1 MIFDPINFD
10 QSYRKSVD
18 NLNSLIH
25 DLDKLCIREQTTEL
39 VETTLII
46 VFPALVARVSSAFYR
61 VSDYLF
67 SLRKTFAHRYSEVS
81 NLATQALRNNLN
93 SIVLRPALVTGL
105 IIALIIPNAGVAYAE
120 EIAGTESISVVEEVP
135 GTEPTAE
142 PTAEPTEEPTTEP
155 SVEPSV
161 EPSPSPSE
169 VTPSEEPTI
178 DPSPSPSV
186 SPTIEPIVIEAPT
199 NLSYQVLVEGIKLT
213 WEKSVST
220 IDKYVVTVGPENR
233 TIDVN
238 TDLNELLLTDLN
250 RKSAYSFSVIAIS
263 ADLQSSVLGPLE
275 LDLATI
281 KFPRPPMNAEVGGL
295 IVKFNEDLTSQQV
308 TTLADTSDLTPVSL
322 EVSSE
327 ISTDTHLVE
336 FNQPVNVATAQEIAD
351 SLEAS
356 NSVEFA
362 ELDFAFNTANTDE
375 LSSVV
380 PNDPL
385 YATKQWSLWGNF
397 GIGIADGPS
406 GLAKAY
412 QSSTGLGVTVA
423 VIDTGFTNH
432 PDLESQF
439 VSGYDFV
446 SNNEMLSGVREENG
460 TAVPYDGD
468 YVDESTYGAIGWDD
482 NPLDPGD
489 WNSTR
494 SSSWHGTNIAG
505 LIAALTNNGIGIA
518 GIAPDAKIQPIRA
531 FSWRGGLLSDVIA
544 SITWASGGTVE
555 NVPTNK
561 TPAKVINLSFSV
573 EAPCTPS
580 LQLAIDDAIARGS
593 VVVAAAGNNNQDA
606 ANFAPGNCNNVI
618 TVGAI
623 DADGDR
629 ANYSNFGEVIDI
641 SAPGGEIAGE
651 AIYSTSNEGT
661 TTSTSSTYAV
671 RQGTSVAT
679 AQVSA
684 ALAKLSQTNPTES
697 AVQLRARVLSKESV
711 RPFSSGSC
719 LTDENCGL
727 GYLFF
732 KTSTIQVSVF
742 TYPGL
747 NGGVG
752 SFACDVE
759 NDNLKEIINGISG
772 YSVDASITSFSNA
785 TTLRSQLDASRFFF
799 MTDMENQSPTNST
812 FLPNAS
818 KVEIKDW
825 VNDGGVMVMTGTF
838 GANDVDFLNTIFS
851 WNLSTQTGSSWSR
864 NGTNTTGTPFANTQN
879 GRASPS
885 TLSNISATDSISKG
899 SVANFKSMWGT
910 DSNATVAVIQHGDG
924 YVIFMGY
931 DFYNTGNSGNS
942 TGSACP
948 ESNND
953 WVKHTIPAALNYASQ
968 LSDASLANITG
979 TSVTYTYTYSQSGT
993 TYYIVTPSSA
1003 TAPTAS
1009 QIKAAS
1015 NYTGATVTTSGN
1027 SSTSSNIAYNFEV
1040 TGLTSSTSYTL
1051 YAVTETST
1059 NAFSA
1064 ISNSSFT
1071 TSTVT
1076 TVPNPPTSLS
1086 ATAGNGQISIAFSA
1100 GSDGGSTIT
1109 NYQYSLDGTNYTAF
1123 SPTDASS
1130 PVVVTGLS
1138 NGTSYTIYLKSVN
1151 TNGVSATAS
1160 SSVTATPITTASA
1173 PTISSITSGN
1183 AQLSVAFTAPSSN
1196 GFSTITNYEYSTNN
1210 GSTWTTPSPA
1220 STTSPLTIT
1229 GLANSTAY
1237 NVKIRAVNGAG
1248 SGTASDAVSATP
1260 TSFNWSLSPT
1270 AVACGYTTIGNSGM
1284 LTGYT
1289 GDIRVIVSSNNSSGL
1304 LSVTTTTGLSA
1315 VTGYDNS
1322 SSLTTAGDSIAF
1334 EGSQTNLNNALATL
1348 RYQGTAVQTDTIT
1361 LQVTSTGFAERQD
1374 SSGRYHYYKGITGSR
1389 TWSEAKTHSES
1400 TPQTING
1407 TSYTG
1412 HLVTIASAD
1421 ENTFIRQYVATD
1433 SWIGASD
1440 DYTLINTAAG
1450 TSFANATA
1458 SRGKWYWV
1466 VGVIGD
1472 GVIGTQFSEGNNSPV
1487 AVSSRYTNWAS
1498 GEPNDYGSGEDYG
1511 QMYTSSGTW
1520 NDLPGT
1526 STQSAYI
1533 WEYSSA
1539 SRLFSPET
1547 TTKSISVTAT
1557 TPCASGIP
1565 SGTRGNAQVSLSWST
1580 PTYNGGA
1587 SISDYTIEY
1596 SSNSGSSWSTFSRT
1610 ASTSTSA
1617 TITGLTNGTSYLFRV
1632 TPINSQGSGVVSSN
1646 SSAVTPFTTA
1656 DAPTINAI
1664 SVSNQ
1669 TLSVAFSAPSSNGGN
1684 TITNYQYSTNGGSSW
1699 TTRSPTS
1706 TSSPIAITGLTNGTS
1721 YSVLIRAI
1729 NSAGNGTSSN
1739 SVSATPAVTAGA
1751 PTITSITAGTQNLSV
1766 AFTAPSSN
1774 GGASITNYKYS
1785 TNNGVTFTA
1794 FSPAQTT
1801 SPLTISGLTGGTAYP
1816 VQIQAVNAAGDGT
1829 ASNTVTETPNSPAS
1843 SSPVLIPTPTPTP
1856 SPTTSVRPR
1865 NTNIVQT
1872 PIPTPR
1878 RTPLMIPGTQN
1889 RPSPLINSLIQ
1900 DLLEFLKPKVIDLNT
1915 LATPTP
1921 TAPAVIETRAPNIPA
1936 QNTPSPASTFTNQQA
1951 LDISQDVRDKK
1962 VVELA
1967 SQVLIDNIPEPSKI
1981 VIVDNTSAQ
1990 LITPGGGLLNIEAK
2004 DGQNSVPV
2012 DNRGRVQMVRNNNV
2026 ETEGTGMSPNS
2037 EFAVY
2042 LFSDPV
2048 LLGVGKTDA
2057 QGKFFASFPV
2067 EKSLPTGDHTL
2078 QVNGLLANGKTASMS
2093 IPVSVVDTIE
2103 KAKSQAMPKTI
2114 FVDVNPVD
2122 KALEATYWMLIVLAV
2137 MMILIAA
2144 SFKDRFFI
2152 LLGRRRKDEEEA

>member
-1 MIFDPINFD
+1 MSSNSLNFNSN
-10 QSYRKSVD
+10 QKKSVN

-25 DLDKLCIREQTTEL
+25 DLDKFRFREQTTEL
-39 VETTLII
+39 FETTLII
-46 VFPALVARVSSAFYR
+46 VFPALVARVTSAVYR

-67 SLRKTFAHRYSEVS
+67 LLHKTFAHRYSEVP
-81 NLATQALRNNLN
+81 NIVAQALRNNLN

-155 SVEPSV
+155 SVEASV

-169 VTPSEEPTI
+169 ITPSEEPTI
-178 DPSPSPSV
+178 EPSPSPSV
-186 SPTIEPIVIEAPT
+186 SPTIEAIVIESPT
-199 NLSYQVLVEGIKLT
+199 NLSYQVLVEGIKLS

-220 IDKYVVTVGPENR
+220 IDKYVVTIGPENR

-238 TDLNELLLTDLN
+238 ADLNELLLTDLN
-250 RKSAYSFSVIAIS
+250 RKAAYSFSVIAV
-263 ADLQSSVLGPLE
+263 ATDLQSTVLGPLE

-327 ISTDTHLVE
+327 ISTDTRLVE

-362 ELDFAFNTANTDE
+362 ELDFAFNTANTDD
-375 LSSVV
+375 LGSVV

-397 GIGIADGPS
+397 GVGIADGPT

-432 PDLESQF
+432 PDLEGQF

-446 SNNEMLSGVREENG
+446 SNNEMLSGVREVNG

-468 YVDESTYGAIGWDD
+468 YVDESTYGAIGWDN

-494 SSSWHGTNIAG
+494 SSSWHGTHIAG

-518 GIAPDAKIQPIRA
+518 GIAPDSKIQPIRA

-555 NVPTNK
+555 NVPNNQ

-580 LQLAIDDAIARGS
+580 LQLAIDDAVARGS

-606 ANFAPGNCNNVI
+606 SNFAPGNCNNVI

-641 SAPGGEIAGE
+641 SAPGGEIEGE
-651 AIYSTSNEGT
+651 AIYSTSNQGS
-661 TTSTSSTYAV
+661 TTSTSSNYAV

-732 KTSTIQVSVF
+732 NIAA
-742 TYPGL
+742 PP
-747 NGGVG
+747 
-752 SFACDVE
+752 
-759 NDNLKEIINGISG
+759 NDNYTNAIAVCASGISNTQDCSFTGDNMDISGSATTQTGESWYSSVYYKFTPTSSGKLYARATSISPASWDNTLYLRDSSGAILIQNDDSYNLDAAVEFVLNANQLYYIGLGG
-772 YSVDASITSFSNA
+772 YRTTSKGTATISLTMSLPDTPTGLSATAGNAVANLTWTSADISSRSLTSFRVTAYNATTAAEVRSQTVSGTPPAQSMTFTGLTNGTSYKFKILATNANGNSPLSNFSNSVTPLGAPSAPTISSITSENTQLTVNFSAPSSNGGA
-785 TTLRSQLDASRFFF
+785 EITNYQYSINGGSDWTVRNPVSTT
-799 MTDMENQSPTNST
+799 SP
-812 FLPNAS
+812 L
-818 KVEIKDW
+818 VL
-825 VNDGGVMVMTGTF
+825 TGLT
-838 GANDVDFLNTIFS
+838 
-851 WNLSTQTGSSWSR
+851 
-864 NGTNTTGTPFANTQN
+864 NGTAYP
-879 GRASPS
+879 
-885 TLSNISATDSISKG
+885 I
-899 SVANFKSMWGT
+899 
-910 DSNATVAVIQHGDG
+910 
-924 YVIFMGY
+924 
-931 DFYNTGNSGNS
+931 
-942 TGSACP
+942 
-948 ESNND
+948 
-953 WVKHTIPAALNYASQ
+953 
-968 LSDASLANITG
+968 
-979 TSVTYTYTYSQSGT
+979 
-993 TYYIVTPSSA
+993 
-1003 TAPTAS
+1003 
-1009 QIKAAS
+1009 QIKAVNS
-1015 NYTGATVTTSGN
+1015 VGAGTA
-1027 SSTSSNIAYNFEV
+1027 TSSV
-1040 TGLTSSTSYTL
+1040 TATPSTIPS
-1051 YAVTETST
+1051 
-1059 NAFSA
+1059 
-1064 ISNSSFT
+1064 
-1071 TSTVT
+1071 
-1076 TVPNPPTSLS
+1076 PPTSLT
-1086 ATAGNGQISIAFSA
+1086 ATAGNGQISITFTA
-1100 GSDGGSTIT
+1100 GSNGGSAIT

-1196 GFSTITNYEYSTNN
+1196 GFSTITNYQYSTDN

-1289 GDIRVIVSSNNSSGL
+1289 GDIRVIVSTNNSSGL

-1334 EGSQTNLNNALATL
+1334 EGSQTNINNALATL

-1389 TWSEAKTHSES
+1389 TWSEAKAHSES

-1412 HLVTIASAD
+1412 HLVTIASAA

-1466 VGVIGD
+1466 VGVVGD

-1498 GEPNDYGSGEDYG
+1498 GEPNDYGTGEDYG

-1526 STQSAYI
+1526 STQAAYI

-1557 TPCASGIP
+1557 TPCASGTP
-1565 SGTRGNAQVSLSWST
+1565 SGTRGNAQVSLSWSA

-1596 SSNSGSSWSTFSRT
+1596 SSNSGSSWSTFSRS

-1646 SSAVTPFTTA
+1646 SSAVTPFTIA
-1656 DAPTINAI
+1656 DAPTINSI

-1669 TLSVAFSAPSSNGGN
+1669 ALSIAFIAPSSNGGN

-1766 AFTAPSSN
+1766 AFTEPSSN

-1785 TNNGVTFTA
+1785 TDNGVTFTA

-1801 SPLTISGLTGGTAYP
+1801 SPLTISGLTGGTTYS

-1829 ASNTVTETPNSPAS
+1829 ASNTITGTPDSPAPS
-1843 SSPVLIPTPTPTP
+1843 SSSSASTPTPTPTP
-1856 SPTTSVRPR
+1856 SPSTSVRPR
-1865 NTNIVQT
+1865 NINIVQT
-1872 PIPTPR
+1872 PIPTPS

-1889 RPSPLINSLIQ
+1889 RPSPLIKSLIQ
-1900 DLLEFLKPKVIDLNT
+1900 DLLEFLRPKVIDLNT

>member
-1 MIFDPINFD
+1 MSSNSLNFD
-10 QSYRKSVD
+10 SNHKKSVD

-25 DLDKLCIREQTTEL
+25 DLDKLRFREQTTEL

-46 VFPALVARVSSAFYR
+46 VFPALVARFSSAFYR
-61 VSDYLF
+61 ISDYLF
-67 SLRKTFAHRYSEVS
+67 SLRKTFAHRYSEIP
-81 NLATQALRNNLN
+81 NLVTQALRNNLN

-135 GTEPTAE
+135 EIEPTAE
-142 PTAEPTEEPTTEP
+142 PSAEPTEEPTTEP

-220 IDKYVVTVGPENR
+220 IDKYVVTIGPDNR

-238 TDLNELLLTDLN
+238 ADLNELLLTDLN
-250 RKSAYSFSVIAIS
+250 RKAAYSFSVIAIS

-295 IVKFNEDLTSQQV
+295 IVKFNKDLTSQQV
-308 TTLADTSDLTPVSL
+308 TNLADTSNLTPVSL

-327 ISTDTHLVE
+327 ISTDTRLVE

-362 ELDFAFNTANTDE
+362 ELDFAFNTANTDD
-375 LSSVV
+375 LGSVV

-397 GIGIADGPS
+397 GVGIADGPT

-432 PDLESQF
+432 PDLEGQF

-460 TAVPYDGD
+460 TTVPYDGD
-468 YVDESTYGAIGWDD
+468 YVDESTYGAIGWDN

-494 SSSWHGTNIAG
+494 SSSWHGTHIAG

-555 NVPTNK
+555 NVPDNQ

-580 LQLAIDDAIARGS
+580 LQQSIDDAIARGS

-606 ANFAPGNCNNVI
+606 GNFAPGNCNNVI

-629 ANYSNFGEVIDI
+629 ASYSNFGEVIDI
-641 SAPGGEIAGE
+641 SAPGGEISGE
-651 AIYSTSNEGT
+651 AIYSTSNQGT
-661 TTSTSSTYAV
+661 TTSTVSTYAV
-671 RQGTSVAT
+671 RQGTSIAT

-684 ALAKLSQTNPTES
+684 ALAKLAQTNPTEN

-711 RPFSSGSC
+711 RPFSSGVC
-719 LTDENCGL
+719 LTEESCGL
-727 GYLFF
+727 GYLFL
-732 KTSTIQVSVF
+732 QLNAL
-742 TYPGL
+742 PGART
-747 NGGVG
+747 GT
-752 SFACDVE
+752 
-759 NDNLKEIINGISG
+759 NGISELFLG
-772 YSVDASITSFSNA
+772 GNYIELGISRRGNFGTSISGGKPAGFNGSASRNYIGMSADHDGFGVGTDNKNMDYFLPGTPEERFAFGYKIGGSSYVRSNSELGAGASNDPTTLTNTSTGTTLSATILTTWTSFMTVQQKIQFDVNDKFFRNEVTITNISNSTMDTARFMRSFDPDNTVDSGGGSGYTTRNKINFQQPGDGKTQITAESTSSFVIGSRASSTYPIVFYSTDADARAATWGFANSNPYTSSAFDTAQAKNYSVDADQAITITWQTSNLASGASDSFVYYTSLDQRDFTEVVAEVQVAEAAAAASI
-785 TTLRSQLDASRFFF
+785 
-799 MTDMENQSPTNST
+799 
-812 FLPNAS
+812 
-818 KVEIKDW
+818 
-825 VNDGGVMVMTGTF
+825 
-838 GANDVDFLNTIFS
+838 
-851 WNLSTQTGSSWSR
+851 
-864 NGTNTTGTPFANTQN
+864 
-879 GRASPS
+879 SPS
-885 TLSNISATDSISKG
+885 TQSISG
-899 SVANFKSMWGT
+899 IA
-910 DSNATVAVIQHGDG
+910 
-924 YVIFMGY
+924 
-931 DFYNTGNSGNS
+931 GN
-942 TGSACP
+942 
-948 ESNND
+948 
-953 WVKHTIPAALNYASQ
+953 
-968 LSDASLANITG
+968 
-979 TSVTYTYTYSQSGT
+979 
-993 TYYIVTPSSA
+993 
-1003 TAPTAS
+1003 
-1009 QIKAAS
+1009 
-1015 NYTGATVTTSGN
+1015 
-1027 SSTSSNIAYNFEV
+1027 
-1040 TGLTSSTSYTL
+1040 
-1051 YAVTETST
+1051 
-1059 NAFSA
+1059 A
-1064 ISNSSFT
+1064 ISS
-1071 TSTVT
+1071 
-1076 TVPNPPTSLS
+1076 
-1086 ATAGNGQISIAFSA
+1086 
-1100 GSDGGSTIT
+1100 
-1109 NYQYSLDGTNYTAF
+1109 
-1123 SPTDASS
+1123 
-1130 PVVVTGLS
+1130 
-1138 NGTSYTIYLKSVN
+1138 
-1151 TNGVSATAS
+1151 
-1160 SSVTATPITTASA
+1160 
-1173 PTISSITSGN
+1173 
-1183 AQLSVAFTAPSSN
+1183 
-1196 GFSTITNYEYSTNN
+1196 
-1210 GSTWTTPSPA
+1210 
-1220 STTSPLTIT
+1220 
-1229 GLANSTAY
+1229 
-1237 NVKIRAVNGAG
+1237 
-1248 SGTASDAVSATP
+1248 
-1260 TSFNWSLSPT
+1260 
-1270 AVACGYTTIGNSGM
+1270 
-1284 LTGYT
+1284 
-1289 GDIRVIVSSNNSSGL
+1289 
-1304 LSVTTTTGLSA
+1304 
-1315 VTGYDNS
+1315 S
-1322 SSLTTAGDSIAF
+1322 SSLT
-1334 EGSQTNLNNALATL
+1334 GSGFSGTISYAVTGGSLPSGLTLNS
-1348 RYQGTAVQTDTIT
+1348 
-1361 LQVTSTGFAERQD
+1361 STGVI
-1374 SSGRYHYYKGITGSR
+1374 SGTPTTGS
-1389 TWSEAKTHSES
+1389 SS
-1400 TPQTING
+1400 T
-1407 TSYTG
+1407 
-1412 HLVTIASAD
+1412 V
-1421 ENTFIRQYVATD
+1421 
-1433 SWIGASD
+1433 
-1440 DYTLINTAAG
+1440 
-1450 TSFANATA
+1450 
-1458 SRGKWYWV
+1458 
-1466 VGVIGD
+1466 
-1472 GVIGTQFSEGNNSPV
+1472 
-1487 AVSSRYTNWAS
+1487 
-1498 GEPNDYGSGEDYG
+1498 
-1511 QMYTSSGTW
+1511 
-1520 NDLPGT
+1520 
-1526 STQSAYI
+1526 
-1533 WEYSSA
+1533 
-1539 SRLFSPET
+1539 
-1547 TTKSISVTAT
+1547 
-1557 TPCASGIP
+1557 
-1565 SGTRGNAQVSLSWST
+1565 
-1580 PTYNGGA
+1580 
-1587 SISDYTIEY
+1587 
-1596 SSNSGSSWSTFSRT
+1596 
-1610 ASTSTSA
+1610 
-1617 TITGLTNGTSYLFRV
+1617 TITGTGSTSGSATTSV
-1632 TPINSQGSGVVSSN
+1632 T
-1646 SSAVTPFTTA
+1646 F
-1656 DAPTINAI
+1656 AI
-1664 SVSNQ
+1664 KSNQ
-1669 TLSVAFSAPSSNGGN
+1669 STLSVASISGDYGSALALTTSGGSGTGSVTYSATTGTASSCTISGSNLTAGSAGTCLVTATKAADTNYNSASSVSTTVTFSA
-1684 TITNYQYSTNGGSSW
+1684 T
-1699 TTRSPTS
+1699 
-1706 TSSPIAITGLTNGTS
+1706 
-1721 YSVLIRAI
+1721 
-1729 NSAGNGTSSN
+1729 
-1739 SVSATPAVTAGA
+1739 TAGA
-1751 PTITSITAGTQNLSV
+1751 PTIASITAGTQSLSV
-1766 AFTAPSSN
+1766 SFTAPIST
-1774 GGASITNYKYS
+1774 GGASIANYKYS
-1785 TNNGVTFTA
+1785 TDNGVTFTA

-1801 SPLTISGLTGGTAYP
+1801 SPLTISGLTGGTTYS

-1829 ASNTVTETPNSPAS
+1829 ASNTITGTPDSPAPS
-1843 SSPVLIPTPTPTP
+1843 SSSSASTPTPTPTP

-1865 NTNIVQT
+1865 NINIVQT
-1872 PIPTPR
+1872 PMPTPS
-1878 RTPLMIPGTQN
+1878 RTPLTIPGTQN
-1889 RPSPLINSLIQ
+1889 RPSPLIKSLIQ
-1900 DLLEFLKPKVIDLNT
+1900 DLLEFLRPKVIDLNT

-2026 ETEGTGMSPNS
+2026 ETEGNGMSPNT

-2122 KALEATYWMLIVLAV
+2122 KALEATYWMLIVLAM

-2152 LLGRRRKDEEEA
+2152 LLGRRRKGEEEA